1 MMIDD
6 QKTSGFAHL
15 RRSSYLLRILTI
27 LRITMPWHLLAI
39 TLFLPLLSLAQ
50 PTSSNASQPAPGSA
64 EIRGKITITRKTE
77 ARDEHLRDPLI
88 NRYPTHEG
96 NEAALM
102 MHSAKSVAWKL
113 SERSVVF
120 LESEDL
126 DKGRYP
132 LPARKPLLDQR
143 NLQFHPQVLPILV
156 GTTVDFPNR
165 DNLFHNV
172 FSYSQAKEFDLG
184 RYPKNDSR
192 SVTFDKP
199 GFVRVY
205 CDIHSNMSATILVL
219 QNPFFATPGD
229 DGAYE
234 LPNVPAGRYTL
245 ALWYDRDVVERRQIE
260 IKPGE
265 LIQVDFTF

>member
-1 MMIDD
+1 
-6 QKTSGFAHL
+6 
-15 RRSSYLLRILTI
+15 
-27 LRITMPWHLLAI
+27 MPWRLPVI
-39 TLFLPLLSLAQ
+39 SLFLPILALTQ
-50 PTSSNASQPAPGSA
+50 PAVPNLPQLAPGSS
-64 EIRGKITITRKTE
+64 EIRGKITITRKPE
-77 ARDEHLRDPLI
+77 VREGRLLDPLI
-88 NRYPTHEG
+88 ARYPTHEG
-96 NEAALM
+96 NEATLL
-102 MHSAKSVAWKL
+102 MHSAKSMAWKL

-120 LESEDL
+120 LESEEL
-126 DKGRYP
+126 DRGHYP
-132 LPARKPLLDQR
+132 LPERKPLLDQR

-184 RYPKNDSR
+184 RYPRNDSR

-219 QNPFFATPGD
+219 RNPFFATPGD
-229 DGAYE
+229 DGGYVIS
-234 LPNVPAGRYTL
+234 NVPAGKYTL

-260 IKPGE
+260 IKSGE
-265 LIQVDFTF
+265 LMQVDFTY